1 VLESEYQPIN
11 GSRKDGVQVLSSIPR
26 DDARHG
32 GRRAAGNPSL
42 VWVLSK
48 TYGLQFL
55 VSVVF
60 KITSDLLAFG
70 RVGLE
75 HLISSPMMI
84 NPEGDTTV
92 ERVLNSM
99 QFVADEILPAF
110 S

>member
-1 VLESEYQPIN
+1 LRPSTTALDEEERPLLH
-11 GSRKDGVQVLSSIPR
+11 GSPDQI
-26 DDARHG
+26 A
-32 GRRAAGNPSL
+32 
-42 VWVLSK
+42 
-48 TYGLQFL
+48 
-55 VSVVF
+55 
-60 KITSDLLAFG
+60 SDLLAFG